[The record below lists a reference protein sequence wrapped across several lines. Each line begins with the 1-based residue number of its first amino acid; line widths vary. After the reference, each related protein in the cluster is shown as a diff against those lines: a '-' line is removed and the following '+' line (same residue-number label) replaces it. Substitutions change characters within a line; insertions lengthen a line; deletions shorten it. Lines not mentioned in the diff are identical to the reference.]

1 MKTAPISVSIKI
13 RNPGNE
19 PPKNAACI
27 VCLLGAVNGPGR
39 TLRGGYPELHAA
51 WRAWQAGDLA
61 LAKKLASTLAGQ
73 AHDDVALHLLTL
85 TAIVR
90 GEYAEARAAY
100 RQIGPEYER
109 LGELD
114 EPMLWAHIHQGDL
127 TAAREYAERRGLLR
141 NSVTEGRLQLVIEH
155 PLHAE
160 LSGVAELPFT
170 DDKLTP
176 FMPGFAVRLNGQA
189 TVARLDTGGAFLHLT
204 PEQARTFGI
213 KSVVCERS
221 FFGLIEGGI
230 CYGMAETLEI
240 GPVRLTNVPVAILD
254 GLPAEQIA
262 AKFGVELGPI
272 IGTNILQRFLTTIDG
287 PKGRLILSLRGDAQA
302 RAGHLARIEAAA
314 KARHETSF
322 GLWDSHLMIAQGRAG
337 AVAPV
342 NFFVDSGLVVVNVDQ
357 GQAALL
363 ASESVLASWQL
374 QKPEAGHFAVLP
386 GALGIGGASLER
398 MTAFPIPDAKWREFG
413 DWGGVRVDAL
423 ASWGFLKHFA
433 WTIDFDR
440 HIYLFDER

>member
-1 MKTAPISVSIKI
+1 MNRLRTLLALFAFLGPSTAPE
-13 RNPGNE
+13 GHCAE
-19 PPKNAACI
+19 A
-27 VCLLGAVNGPGR
+27 
-39 TLRGGYPELHAA
+39 TPELHAA

-61 LAKKLASTLAGQ
+61 LAKKLAFTLAGQ

-254 GLPAEQIA
+254 GLPGRTNRSQVRRRA
-262 AKFGVELGPI
+262 
-272 IGTNILQRFLTTIDG
+272 GTNY
-287 PKGRLILSLRGDAQA
+287 
-302 RAGHLARIEAAA
+302 
-314 KARHETSF
+314 RHEYPPAFSDDNRRAKGAAHSLATRRRPSARRA
-322 GLWDSHLMIAQGRAG
+322 SCAHRSGR
-337 AVAPV
+337 
-342 NFFVDSGLVVVNVDQ
+342 
-357 GQAALL
+357 
-363 ASESVLASWQL
+363 ES
-374 QKPEAGHFAVLP
+374 K
-386 GALGIGGASLER
+386 
-398 MTAFPIPDAKWREFG
+398 T
-413 DWGGVRVDAL
+413 
-423 ASWGFLKHFA
+423 
-433 WTIDFDR
+433 
-440 HIYLFDER
+440 